1 MRDLTTENELEAKK
15 KIEALEKE
23 LDLSSDLQGISVT
36 LSPHHSF
43 SLTCSLPWGA
53 LNVGDLD
60 NMAVELEE
68 SEAKVEELKAQL
80 DAAAEAQDML
90 EELTDRNMK
99 LQDVRFFLFSPSRDK
114 CAKLTVNLFFG
125 GRRSIGQ

>member
-1 MRDLTTENELEAKK
+1 LRDLTTENELESKK

-23 LDLSSDLQGISVT
+23 LDLSSDLQGKCRPS
-36 LSPHHSF
+36 LLYNSMP
-43 SLTCSLPWGA
+43 SLTLKA
-53 LNVGDLD
+53 AGDLD

-80 DAAAEAQDML
+80 DAASEAQDML

-99 LQDVRFFLFSPSRDK
+99 LQDVSESLSPEK
-114 CAKLTVNLFFG
+114 
-125 GRRSIGQ
+125 RSESDLADSSDI